1 MGWNGSN
8 STNVYSKQ
16 TTRTVHA
23 SPRRT
28 IPKIVI
34 YICVCVIASFFVL
47 HFFGY
52 FEKVEKTES
61 TKQPQKVKTIK
72 ATPKKSVKARA
83 ASTKKEVVVPK
94 ITKTKPTKIGEVV
107 DGYIMLADKTL
118 HKIKPGA
125 TNTTISIKGR
135 YAIFQHRCDNELA
148 GILCAKPGSI
158 VVGDPAYNK
167 WFTKA
172 FIESLKTP
180 IIIKDGDD
188 EYTRNLKREII
199 ETKADLKAA
208 YDRGE
213 DIAQMMTDARKELKS
228 LMEYKRAVNS
238 EIIKVKNDVSAS
250 EQEVEDF
257 VNAANKLL
265 EEKGIAPLH
274 VGPISRRRLNL
285 ERKQLLMK
293 GN

>member
-16 TTRTVHA
+16 NKRTVHTA
-23 SPRRT
+23 PQRT
-28 IPKIVI
+28 ILKIVI
-34 YICVCVIASFFVL
+34 CTGVCLIGAFFIL
-47 HFFGY
+47 HFFDS
-52 FEKVEKTES
+52 FEKVEKAES
-61 TKQPQKVKTIK
+61 TLQPQKVKTIK
-72 ATPKKSVKARA
+72 STPQKSEKAKSV
-83 ASTKKEVVVPK
+83 SIKKDIVIP
-94 ITKTKPTKIGEVV
+94 KTKPTKIGEVV
-107 DGYIMLADKTL
+107 NGYMMLADKTL

-125 TNTTISIKGR
+125 TNTTISIRGR

-180 IIIKDGDD
+180 IIIKDDDD
-188 EYTRNLKREII
+188 EFTRNLKREII

-238 EIIKVKNDVSAS
+238 EIIKVKNDVSAN